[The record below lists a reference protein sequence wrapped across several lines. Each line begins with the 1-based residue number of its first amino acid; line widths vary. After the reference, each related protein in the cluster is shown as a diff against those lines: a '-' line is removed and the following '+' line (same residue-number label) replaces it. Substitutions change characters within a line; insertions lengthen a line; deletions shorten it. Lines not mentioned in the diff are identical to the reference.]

1 MADSY
6 CEELD
11 KLLENKKLEIDEI
24 YKNKFEKI
32 FSILP
37 KSSMLFNVLD

>member
-11 KLLENKKLEIDEI
+11 KLLENKKIDIDEI
-24 YKNKFEKI
+24 YKNKFEKKTLENDNKKKI
-32 FSILP
+32 
-37 KSSMLFNVLD
+37 KKKK